1 MTTNRFFI
9 SHFRTNYPNFI
20 SSKELRQLSLR
31 LKIQSFNSSSMR
43 TRENVF
49 TLYPNLEY
57 WLMLFIPLTV
67 GGFYF
72 TYFTQ
77 LQSSPRLIHLHFTLM
92 AAWMGI
98 VIAQPLLI
106 HHKKII
112 LHRKLGKLSYVLVPM
127 LILTTWMVMR
137 QSYSNQLATF
147 EHDFA
152 QGIAP
157 YSTAEAGRIAIA
169 SFSAIAFVYLFWLT
183 AFYCLAI
190 FFRRH
195 TSIHARFMI
204 AAALTFLGP
213 TLDRVLFFWFDLST
227 IGFGISSV
235 VISFLLIDLILLFLL
250 IQDARKNKSIFPFLF
265 SLGLYIPFQIFFLT
279 LTETSR
285 WEQIV
290 SFLLG

>member
-1 MTTNRFFI
+1 
-9 SHFRTNYPNFI
+9 
-20 SSKELRQLSLR
+20 
-31 LKIQSFNSSSMR
+31 MR
-43 TRENVF
+43 SRENVF

-57 WLMLFIPLTV
+57 WLMLFIPLTI

-77 LQSSPRLIHLHFTLM
+77 LQSSPRLIHLHFALM

-112 LHRKLGKLSYVLVPM
+112 LHRKLGRLSYVLVPL
-127 LILTTWMVMR
+127 LILTTWLVMR
-137 QSYSNQLATF
+137 QSYANQVTAF
-147 EHDFA
+147 ENDFA

-157 YSTAEAGRIAIA
+157 YSTSEEGRIAIA

-183 AFYCLAI
+183 AFYSLAI
-190 FFRRH
+190 YFRRH

-213 TLDRVLFFWFDLST
+213 TLDRILFFWFDIST
-227 IGFGISSV
+227 IGLGISSV
-235 VISFLLIDLILLFLL
+235 AVSFILIDLILLFLL
-250 IQDARKNKSIFPFLF
+250 IQDVRKNKSYIPFLI
-265 SLGLYIPFQIFFLT
+265 SLGLYIPIQIFFLT
-279 LTETSR
+279 LTETSG
-285 WEQIV
+285 WERIV
-290 SFLLG
+290 RFLLG